1 MNIFQRIFSTKFSA
15 LHGELYSYIHSLTG
29 VRPKNIHLYTQALT
43 HRSVSTQSNERLEYL
58 GDALI
63 GFVVAEQLFRLYPDA
78 EEGFLTRARA
88 KAVCRDNLNLV
99 AHRLHIDQHLNT
111 ALSLKNNTE
120 NIFGNALEA
129 LVGALYLDAGF
140 QKAADFVIRNI
151 AGENNYLLLTL
162 AQEETDFKSALLQYA
177 QAQHK
182 KVQFLLIREYYLPQ
196 EDRHRFLYQVHID
209 GQNIAQADGYSK
221 HRAQQTAA
229 EIALNKLQNN
239 KTLQNN
245 KLQNNKPKTNTAKHN
260 PTNC

>member
-1 MNIFQRIFSTKFSA
+1 MNILQRIFSTKFSA
-15 LHGELYSYIHSLTG
+15 LNGELYSYIHSLAG
-29 VRPKNIHLYTQALT
+29 VRPKNIHLYEQALT

-78 EEGFLTRARA
+78 GEGFLTKARA
-88 KAVCRDNLNLV
+88 KAVCRDNLNLI

-111 ALSLKNNTE
+111 ALPLKNNTE

-129 LVGALYLDAGF
+129 LVGALYLDAGY

-151 AGENNYLLLTL
+151 AGENNSRLLTL

-177 QAQHK
+177 QAKHT
-182 KVQFLLIREYYLPQ
+182 KVQFLLAEEKYLPQ
-196 EDRHRFLYQVHID
+196 EDRHRFTYQVLIN

-229 EIALNKLQNN
+229 QIALNKLQNN

-245 KLQNNKPKTNTAKHN
+245 KLQNNKPKTNTNNLN